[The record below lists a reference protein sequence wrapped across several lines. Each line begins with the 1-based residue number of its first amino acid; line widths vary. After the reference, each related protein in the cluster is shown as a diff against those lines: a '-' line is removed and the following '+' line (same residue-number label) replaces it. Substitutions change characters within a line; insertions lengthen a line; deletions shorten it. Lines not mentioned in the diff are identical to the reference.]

1 MKNYKFFFL
10 IGIIAFALTAKSQK
24 VTVGIGENTS
34 YTGLYDV
41 KLYVLDVYTQNYCL
55 VGEEANIG
63 LPGTI
68 FDSNQIDLTCVDI
81 VIDQQDRNRYV
92 AYVTRQEATGN
103 GQGWTQL
110 LDTGEMW
117 REDLTI
123 EVQMN

>member
-1 MKNYKFFFL
+1 MKNLKFL
-10 IGIIAFALTAKSQK
+10 LIIGIFTFVLSAKSQI
-24 VTVGIGENTS
+24 VTVSIVENTT

-55 VGEEANIG
+55 VAEDNDIPI
-63 LPGTI
+63 LGTLFQGNEI
-68 FDSNQIDLTCVDI
+68 NLSCVNL
-81 VIDQQDRNRYV
+81 VSDQHDRYRYV
-92 AYVTRQEATGN
+92 ANVASQEATGS

-123 EVQMN
+123 NVTMN